1 MISLPVGLAMLLGTV
16 LFLLVGCTPV
26 SSPSSD
32 TTTPRPPAQII
43 IEDAYPDKATY
54 HPGQDALIIVRLR
67 NDGAAN
73 YSGSVIARLLW
84 LTDEITETHTPL
96 TLARGETCDL
106 RLKMDVPGTDFRGY
120 GVDIEVTDEAG
131 HSVACTTTALDVLS
145 DWPLAPRYGFFA
157 DFSANE
163 PDTVERVAQL
173 GKYHINVVQYYDWMY
188 RHYQLLPPGGQT
200 EFVDALGRKLSLET
214 VRRKIELGHE
224 RNMTALAYGA
234 VYGAEP
240 EFVDKHRDLALY
252 KADGTPESIENLFY
266 TMDIRR
272 GSPWHD
278 LIINEYVKAVTD
290 MPFDGIHMDQYGFPK
305 SAFVGSADGPAVFLD
320 EHFGPLI
327 DDSAR
332 AVQEAKSSAK
342 VIFNC
347 VNDWPTE
354 KVAASD
360 QAAIYIEVW
369 SPHDSYSDLRRLI
382 LKAKKAAS
390 GQKQIILAAYMSPL
404 LNAKPEMLESAEVA
418 TRLTTATI
426 FANGGF
432 HLLMGEGDGA
442 LDDPYYPQYATLRPE
457 FANVMR
463 RYYDFFVRYEN
474 WLVDPVLEDIS
485 EDALGTRSGDP
496 RPTGSGDP
504 RPTGSGDPRPTGS
517 GDPRPTGGTRSGDSR
532 PTGGTRSGDSRPT
545 EGTRSGDPCPTGSG
559 DLRPTEGLVSLAVEN
574 YGHRGRKGEVWT
586 LVHEGPDLL
595 TINLVNL
602 TGLANDY
609 WNLLHQPPTTLE
621 EFSVELDLAAEAVY
635 FASPDFDGGRA
646 IRLETNVTA
655 GRTQF
660 VVPRL
665 EYWNLIIVQLAR

>member
-1 MISLPVGLAMLLGTV
+1 MISLPVGLAMLLGMV
-16 LFLLVGCTPV
+16 LFLLMGCVPV
-26 SSPSSD
+26 SSPFSD

-67 NDGAAN
+67 NDGVTN
-73 YSGSVIARLLW
+73 YSGSVIARLVW
-84 LTDEITETHTPL
+84 LTDEITETHMPL
-96 TLARGETCDL
+96 TLARGETCEL
-106 RLKMDVPGTDFRGY
+106 RLKIDVPVTDFQGY
-120 GVDIEVTDEAG
+120 GVDIDVIDEAG
-131 HSVACTTTALDVLS
+131 HSIARTATALDVLS

-157 DFSANE
+157 DFCADE
-163 PDTVERVAQL
+163 PDTVGRVAQL
-173 GKYHINVVQYYDWMY
+173 SKYHINVVQYYDWMY
-188 RHYQLLPPGGQT
+188 RHYQLLPPEGQT

-224 RNMTALAYGA
+224 RNMAALAYGA

-240 EFVDKHRDLALY
+240 EYFAEHRDLALY
-252 KADGTPESIENLFY
+252 KAGGAPESIEDLFY
-266 TMDIRR
+266 IMDIRR
-272 GSPWHD
+272 ESPWHD
-278 LIINEYVKAVTD
+278 LIINEYIKAVTE

-305 SAFVGSADGPAVFLD
+305 SAFVGSADGPVVFLD

-332 AVQEAKSSAK
+332 AVRAGKSSAK

-354 KVAASD
+354 KVATSD
-360 QAAIYIEVW
+360 QAAVYIEVW
-369 SPHDSYSDLRRLI
+369 PPHDSYSDLRTLI
-382 LKAKKAAS
+382 LKAKTAAG

-404 LNAKPEMLESAEVA
+404 LNAKSEMLASAETA
-418 TRLTTATI
+418 TRLTTAAI

-442 LDDPYYPQYATLRPE
+442 LDDPYYPKYATLRPE

-474 WLVDPVLEDIS
+474 WLVDPTLEDIS
-485 EDALGTRSGDP
+485 EDALW
-496 RPTGSGDP
+496 
-504 RPTGSGDPRPTGS
+504 
-517 GDPRPTGGTRSGDSR
+517 
-532 PTGGTRSGDSRPT
+532 
-545 EGTRSGDPCPTGSG
+545 TRSGDPCPTGSG
-559 DLRPTEGLVSLAVEN
+559 DPCPTGSGEPRPTGSGEPRPMGSGEPRPTGSGEPRPTRSGDPRPTEGLVCLDVEN

-602 TGLANDY
+602 TGLVNDY
-609 WNLLHQPPTTLE
+609 WNMPHQPPTTLE
-621 EFSVELDLAAEAVY
+621 EFPVELGLAAEAVY

-646 IRLETNVTA
+646 RSLEFSVVSGCT
-655 GRTQF
+655 RF
-660 VVPRL
+660 VVPGL
-665 EYWNLIIVQLAR
+665 EYWDLIIMKLAQ

>member
-1 MISLPVGLAMLLGTV
+1 MISLPVGLAMLLGAV
-16 LFLLVGCTPV
+16 LFLLVGCVPV
-26 SSPSSD
+26 SSPFSD

-43 IEDAYPDKATY
+43 IEDAFPDKATY
-54 HPGQDALIIVRLR
+54 YPGQDALIIVLLR
-67 NDGAAN
+67 NDGVAN
-73 YSGSVIARLLW
+73 YTGSVIARLVW
-84 LTDEITETHTPL
+84 LTDEITETHMPL

-106 RLKMDVPGTDFRGY
+106 RLKMDVPVTDFRGY

-163 PDTVERVAQL
+163 PDTVGRVTQL
-173 GKYHINVVQYYDWMY
+173 SKYHINVVQYYDWMY
-188 RHYQLLPPGGQT
+188 RHYQLLPLEGQT

-224 RNMTALAYGA
+224 RNMAALAYGA

-354 KVAASD
+354 RVATSD

-382 LKAKKAAS
+382 LKAKEAAS

-442 LDDPYYPQYATLRPE
+442 LDDPYYPKYATLRPE

-474 WLVDPVLEDIS
+474 WLVDPALEDIS

-504 RPTGSGDPRPTGS
+504 RPTGSGDPC
-517 GDPRPTGGTRSGDSR
+517 
-532 PTGGTRSGDSRPT
+532 PT
-545 EGTRSGDPCPTGSG
+545 ESGDPCPTGSG
-559 DLRPTEGLVSLAVEN
+559 GLRQTEGLVSLSVAN

-602 TGLANDY
+602 TGLVNDY

-635 FASPDFDGGRA
+635 LASPDCDGGRA
-646 IRLETNVTA
+646 IRLEANVTA

>member
-1 MISLPVGLAMLLGTV
+1 MISLPVGLALLLGTV

-26 SSPSSD
+26 SSPFSD

-67 NDGAAN
+67 NDGVAD
-73 YSGSVIARLLW
+73 YSGSVIARLFW
-84 LTDEITETHTPL
+84 LTDEITETHMPL
-96 TLARGETCDL
+96 TLARDETCDL
-106 RLKMDVPGTDFRGY
+106 RLKMDVPVTDFRGY

-163 PDTVERVAQL
+163 PDTVGRVTQL
-173 GKYHINVVQYYDWMY
+173 SKYHINVVQYYDWMY
-188 RHYQLLPPGGQT
+188 RHYQLLPPDGQT

-224 RNMTALAYGA
+224 RNMAALAYGA

-354 KVAASD
+354 RVATSD

-382 LKAKKAAS
+382 LKAKEAAS

-442 LDDPYYPQYATLRPE
+442 LDDPYYPKYATLRPE

-474 WLVDPVLEDIS
+474 WLVDPALEDIS

-504 RPTGSGDPRPTGS
+504 RPTGSGDPC
-517 GDPRPTGGTRSGDSR
+517 
-532 PTGGTRSGDSRPT
+532 PT
-545 EGTRSGDPCPTGSG
+545 ESGDPCPTGSG
-559 DLRPTEGLVSLAVEN
+559 GLRQTEGLVSLGVAN

-602 TGLANDY
+602 TGLVNDY

-635 FASPDFDGGRA
+635 LASPDCDGGRA
-646 IRLETNVTA
+646 IRLEANVTA